1 VSTLGPPRY
10 RIEHHGSDRAP
21 EILAVV
27 ETIDDVV
34 DLLDGLLP
42 DLAAAN
48 AGGTIHVV
56 AEHATQERTVITRMV
71 AR

>member
-1 VSTLGPPRY
+1 MSTLGPPHY
-10 RIEHHGSDRAP
+10 RIEHHGSDGAP

-27 ETIDDVV
+27 ETIDVV

-56 AEHATQERTVITRMV
+56 AERATQEHTVITRTV
-71 AR
+71 AG